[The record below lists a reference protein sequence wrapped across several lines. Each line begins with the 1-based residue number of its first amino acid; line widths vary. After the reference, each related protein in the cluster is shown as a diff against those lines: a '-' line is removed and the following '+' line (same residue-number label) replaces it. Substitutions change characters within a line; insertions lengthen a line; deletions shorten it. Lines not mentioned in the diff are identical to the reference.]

1 MRALFNLNFII
12 LFGLTYFLN
21 SIGHWV
27 NFVFDIVSLL
37 NQDSLFV
44 KPFFLL
50 AIRCAK
56 NQDTFHVLIA
66 HITPKK
72 SGYIAI

>member
-1 MRALFNLNFII
+1 
-12 LFGLTYFLN
+12 
-21 SIGHWV
+21 
-27 NFVFDIVSLL
+27 VSLL

-50 AIRCAK
+50 AIHCAK

-66 HITPKK
+66 HMTPKK
-72 SGYIAI
+72 SGYILQSKIDYSIHAVD